1 MTDQNIKRIGFCCKY
16 LYPDQTLSKKLLEEK
31 ERPFNGRVTTKA
43 WLERQSSSVAEAK
56 LEEVIDHN
64 INSFKHLIKYT
75 GSLSENLRM
84 VRLGSDI
91 LPFFTEATWK
101 KHYTV
106 DRLDRIRTRLFE
118 IGDLARSLDVRL
130 SMHPGQFTVLASD
143 RDEVVE
149 SSIEEFEYH
158 TFIATAMG
166 YGKKFQDFKINVH
179 ISGKRGPDGIK
190 SVLKWLS
197 PESRRMIT
205 IENEEMRW
213 GLESTLELEKDVA
226 LVLDVHHHFIHSN
239 GEYIRS
245 SDDRWKRVVDSWRGV
260 RPAIH
265 YSISREDYLKNHC
278 NKTLPDYQLL
288 IQNGYKKA
296 KLRAHSDYCWNQACN
311 DWVLEFWD
319 DSDIIVE
326 AKCKNLASA
335 QLHKQAL
342 QKTCP
347 TTHFP
352 ASAVQ
357 DLVL

>member
-1 MTDQNIKRIGFCCKY
+1 MTNQNIKRIGFCCKY
-16 LYPDQTLSKKLLEEK
+16 FHPDRNIGKKLLEEK
-31 ERPFNGRVTTKA
+31 ERPFNGKTTTKA
-43 WLERQSSSVAEAK
+43 WLERQSPSVAEQK

-64 INSFKHLIKYT
+64 INSYMNLIKYA
-75 GSLSENLRM
+75 GSLPENLRM

-101 KHYTV
+101 KYYTV
-106 DRLDRIRTRLFE
+106 DRLDRITKRLGV
-118 IGDLARSLDVRL
+118 IGNIARSLDVRL

-143 RDEVVE
+143 REEVVD

-158 TFIATAMG
+158 TFVATAMG

-179 ISGKRGPDGIK
+179 ISGKQGPDGIK

-213 GLESTLELEKDVA
+213 GLDSTLELENEVA
-226 LVLDVHHHFIHSN
+226 LVLDIHHHFIHSG
-239 GEYIRS
+239 GEYILPT
-245 SDDRWKRVVDSWRGV
+245 DDRWKRVLASWRGV

-265 YSISREDYLKNHC
+265 YSVSREDYLNEHC
-278 NKTLPDYQLL
+278 QNTLPDYQTLV
-288 IQNGYKKA
+288 QSGYKKA
-296 KLRAHSDYCWNQACN
+296 KLRAHSDYCWNRACN
-311 DWVLEFWD
+311 DWVLKFWE

-335 QLHKQAL
+335 QLYRHAL
-342 QKTCP
+342 QSK
-347 TTHFP
+347 FS
-352 ASAVQ
+352 ASVVQ
-357 DLVL
+357 ESSC